1 MDIGGLSAYRL
12 KTGRATSINQSEA
25 DTKMSNELTA
35 IIADDEQHLA
45 TYLGDRLAALWP
57 ELSIVGIARN
67 GLEAMR
73 LVDDESPKIVFLDIR
88 MPGLTGLEVASRLDA
103 KTHVVFVTAY
113 DQYAVEAFD
122 RQAADYLL
130 KPVTDER
137 LLRTIARL
145 KEKVAK
151 AQVPGDVAGILKQLA
166 SVLPANKHTYLRW
179 IRASVGETVRQIPV
193 DEVYYFQAQDKYVS
207 VYTAVGESLIRT
219 PLSELQAGLDPNE
232 FWQIHR
238 STIVNVNRIAATTRD
253 VMGKTLLKLNDSKI
267 ELQVSRA
274 YAHLFK
280 QM

>member
-1 MDIGGLSAYRL
+1 M
-12 KTGRATSINQSEA
+12 TTSP
-25 DTKMSNELTA
+25 TA

-45 TYLGDRLAALWP
+45 NYLHDRLTALWP
-57 ELSIVGIARN
+57 ELSIVGIAKN

-73 LVDDESPKIVFLDIR
+73 LVDDESPTIVFLDIR
-88 MPGLTGLEVASRLDA
+88 MPGLTGLEVASRLDN

-137 LLRTIARL
+137 LTRTIARL
-145 KEKVAK
+145 KAKVSTAE
-151 AQVPGDVAGILKQLA
+151 VPADVAAILKQLA
-166 SVLPANKHTYLRW
+166 TALPANKSAHLRW

-193 DEVYYFQAQDKYVS
+193 DDVFYFQAQDKYVS
-207 VYTAVGESLIRT
+207 VYTREGESLIRT
-219 PLSELQAGLDPNE
+219 PLSELQAELDPDE

-253 VMGKTLLKLNDSKI
+253 VMGKTTLKLKDSKA

-274 YAHLFK
+274 YAHLFR

>member
-1 MDIGGLSAYRL
+1 M
-12 KTGRATSINQSEA
+12 TTN
-25 DTKMSNELTA
+25 LTA

-45 TYLGDRLAALWP
+45 NYLSDRLNALWP
-57 ELSIVGIARN
+57 ELAIVGIAKN

-73 LVDDESPKIVFLDIR
+73 LVDDESPAIVFLDIR

-122 RQAADYLL
+122 RQAADYIL
-130 KPVTDER
+130 KPVTDDRLARTIER
-137 LLRTIARL
+137 LKA
-145 KEKVAK
+145 KVAK
-151 AQVPGDVAGILKQLA
+151 AQAPEGIADLLNQLA
-166 SVLPANKHTYLRW
+166 TALPSSKTTHLRW
-179 IRASVGETVRQIPV
+179 IRASFGETVRQIPV
-193 DEVYYFQAQDKYVS
+193 DEVFYFQAQDKYVS
-207 VYTAVGESLIRT
+207 VYTSTGESLIRT
-219 PLSELQAGLDPNE
+219 PLSELQAELDPNE

-238 STIVNVNRIAATTRD
+238 STIVNVNRIASTTRD
-253 VMGKTLLKLNDSKI
+253 VMGKTLLKLKDSKT

>member
-1 MDIGGLSAYRL
+1 M
-12 KTGRATSINQSEA
+12 TTN
-25 DTKMSNELTA
+25 LTA

-45 TYLGDRLAALWP
+45 SYLHDRLGALWP
-57 ELSIVGIARN
+57 ELSIVGIAKN

-73 LVDDESPKIVFLDIR
+73 LVDDESPAIVFLDIR

-122 RQAADYLL
+122 KQAADYLL
-130 KPVTDER
+130 KPVTDDR
-137 LLRTIARL
+137 LTRTIARL
-145 KEKVAK
+145 KEKISK
-151 AQVPGDVAGILKQLA
+151 AETPGDVAGILKQLA
-166 SVLPANKHTYLRW
+166 TVLPVNKNTHLRW

-193 DEVYYFQAQDKYVS
+193 DEVFYFQAQDKYVS
-207 VYTAVGESLIRT
+207 VYTKEGESLIRT
-219 PLSELQAGLDPNE
+219 PLAELQAELDPNE

-253 VMGKTLLKLNDSKI
+253 VMGKTQIKLRDSKA

>member
-1 MDIGGLSAYRL
+1 
-12 KTGRATSINQSEA
+12 
-25 DTKMSNELTA
+25 MSTAPTA

-45 TYLGDRLAALWP
+45 NYLHERLTALWP
-57 ELSIVGIARN
+57 ELAIVGIARN
-67 GLEAMR
+67 GLEAIR
-73 LVDDESPKIVFLDIR
+73 LVDDESPSIVFLDIR

-137 LLRTIARL
+137 LVRAIERL
-145 KEKVAK
+145 KSKLAK
-151 AQVPGDVAGILKQLA
+151 AEVPGDVAGLLKQLA
-166 SVLPANKHTYLRW
+166 TALPGAKNSRLRW
-179 IRASVGETVRQIPV
+179 IRASVGDTVRQIPV
-193 DEVYYFQAQDKYVS
+193 EDVYYLQAQDKYVS
-207 VYTAVGESLIRT
+207 VYTRDGESLIRT
-219 PLSELQAGLDPNE
+219 PLSELLEQLDPDT

-238 STIVNVNRIAATTRD
+238 SSIVNVNYVAASRRD
-253 VMGKTLLKLNDSKI
+253 VMGKTVVKLRDGKT
-267 ELQVSRA
+267 ELPVSRA

>member
-1 MDIGGLSAYRL
+1 M
-12 KTGRATSINQSEA
+12 TTNP
-25 DTKMSNELTA
+25 TA

-45 TYLGDRLAALWP
+45 NYLHDRLTALWP
-57 ELSIVGIARN
+57 ELSIVGIAKN
-67 GLEAMR
+67 GLEAMQ
-73 LVDDESPKIVFLDIR
+73 LVDDESPAIVFLDIR

-122 RQAADYLL
+122 KQAADYLL
-130 KPVTDER
+130 KPVTDDR
-137 LLRTIARL
+137 LTRTIARL
-145 KEKVAK
+145 KEKIAK
-151 AQVPGDVAGILKQLA
+151 AETPGDVAGILKQLA
-166 SVLPANKHTYLRW
+166 TVLPVNKNTHLRW

-193 DEVYYFQAQDKYVS
+193 DEVFYFQAQDKYVS
-207 VYTAVGESLIRT
+207 VYTKEGESLIRT
-219 PLSELQAGLDPNE
+219 PLAELQAELDPNE

-253 VMGKTLLKLNDSKI
+253 VMGKTLLKLKDGKA

>member
-1 MDIGGLSAYRL
+1 M
-12 KTGRATSINQSEA
+12 TN
-25 DTKMSNELTA
+25 NPTA

-45 TYLGDRLAALWP
+45 NYLHDRLGALWP
-57 ELSIVGIARN
+57 ELTVAGIARN

-73 LVDDESPKIVFLDIR
+73 LIDDESPTIVFLDIR

-103 KTHVVFVTAY
+103 KTHVVFVTAF

-137 LLRTIARL
+137 LARTIARL
-145 KEKVAK
+145 KGKLANAEA
-151 AQVPGDVAGILKQLA
+151 PGDVAALLKQLA
-166 SVLPANKHTYLRW
+166 KILPTSKNTYLRW
-179 IRASVGETVRQIPV
+179 IRASVGESVRQIPV
-193 DEVYYFQAQDKYVS
+193 EDVWYLQAQDKYVS
-207 VYTAVGESLIRT
+207 VYTKDGESLIRT
-219 PLSELQAGLDPNE
+219 PLSELSAQLDPAE

-238 STIVNVNRIAATTRD
+238 STIVNVNRVVSTQRD
-253 VMGKTLLKLNDSKI
+253 VMGRTQIKLRDCKA
-267 ELQVSRA
+267 ELPVSRA

>member
-1 MDIGGLSAYRL
+1 M
-12 KTGRATSINQSEA
+12 TSR
-25 DTKMSNELTA
+25 LTA

-45 TYLGDRLAALWP
+45 NYLNDRLAALWP
-57 ELSIVGIARN
+57 ELAIVGIAKN

-73 LVDDESPKIVFLDIR
+73 LVDNESPTIVFLDIR

-130 KPVTDER
+130 KPVTDDR
-137 LLRTIARL
+137 LMRTIARL
-145 KEKVAK
+145 KAKVSTAE
-151 AQVPGDVAGILKQLA
+151 VPADVAAILKQLA
-166 SVLPANKHTYLRW
+166 TVLPANRSAHLRW

-193 DEVYYFQAQDKYVS
+193 DDVFYFQAQDKYVS
-207 VYTAVGESLIRT
+207 VYTREGESLIRT
-219 PLSELQAGLDPNE
+219 PLSELQAELDPDE

-253 VMGKTLLKLNDSKI
+253 AMGKTTLKLKDSKV

>member
-1 MDIGGLSAYRL
+1 M
-12 KTGRATSINQSEA
+12 TTN
-25 DTKMSNELTA
+25 LTA

-45 TYLGDRLAALWP
+45 NYLNDRLNALWP
-57 ELSIVGIARN
+57 ELAIVGIAKN
-67 GLEAMR
+67 GLEAIR
-73 LVDDESPKIVFLDIR
+73 LVDDESPTIVFLDIR

-137 LLRTIARL
+137 LARTIERL
-145 KEKVAK
+145 KAKVSK
-151 AQVPGDVAGILKQLA
+151 SQVPGGVADLLSQLA
-166 SVLPANKHTYLRW
+166 AVMPASKAAHLRW
-179 IRASVGETVRQIPV
+179 IRASMGEVVRQIPV
-193 DEVYYFQAQDKYVS
+193 DEVFYFQAQDKYVS
-207 VYTAVGESLIRT
+207 VYTSTGESLIRT
-219 PLSELQAGLDPNE
+219 PLSELQAELDPNE

-238 STIVNVNRIAATTRD
+238 STIVNVNRIASTTRD
-253 VMGKTLLKLNDSKI
+253 VMGKTLLKLKDSKT

>member
-1 MDIGGLSAYRL
+1 M
-12 KTGRATSINQSEA
+12 TTP
-25 DTKMSNELTA
+25 TA

-45 TYLGDRLAALWP
+45 NYLSDRLAALWP
-57 ELSIVGIARN
+57 ELNIVGIAKN

-73 LVDDESPKIVFLDIR
+73 LIDDESPAIVFLDIR

-103 KTHVVFVTAY
+103 KTHVVFVTAF

-137 LLRTIARL
+137 LIRTIARL
-145 KEKVAK
+145 KEKITAEE
-151 AQVPGDVAGILKQLA
+151 APGDVSGILKQL
-166 SVLPANKHTYLRW
+166 SQLLPGAKNAYLRW
-179 IRASVGETVRQIPV
+179 IRASVGESVRQIPV
-193 DEVYYFQAQDKYVS
+193 DEVLYLQAQDKYVS
-207 VYTAVGESLIRT
+207 VYTKDGESLIRT
-219 PLSELQAGLDPNE
+219 PLSELSAQLDPTE

-238 STIVNVNRIAATTRD
+238 STIVNINRVVSSQRD
-253 VMGKTLLKLNDSKI
+253 VMGRTQVKLKDSKA
-267 ELQVSRA
+267 ELHVSRA

>member
-1 MDIGGLSAYRL
+1 M
-12 KTGRATSINQSEA
+12 TTN
-25 DTKMSNELTA
+25 LTA

-45 TYLGDRLAALWP
+45 NYLNDRLSALWP
-57 ELSIVGIARN
+57 ELAIVGIAKN

-73 LVDDESPKIVFLDIR
+73 LVDDESPTIVFLDIR
-88 MPGLTGLEVASRLDA
+88 MPGLTGLEVASRLEA

-122 RQAADYLL
+122 KQAADYLL

-137 LLRTIARL
+137 LARTIVRL
-145 KEKVAK
+145 KEKILK
-151 AQVPGDVAGILKQLA
+151 AEAPGDIAGILKQLA
-166 SVLPANKHTYLRW
+166 TVLPASKNAYLRW
-179 IRASVGETVRQIPV
+179 IRASMGEVVRQIPV
-193 DEVYYFQAQDKYVS
+193 DEVFYFQAQDKYVS
-207 VYTAVGESLIRT
+207 VYTKDGESLIRT
-219 PLSELQAGLDPNE
+219 PLSDLQTDLDPNE

-238 STIVNVNRIAATTRD
+238 STIVNVNRIAATARD
-253 VMGKTLLKLNDSKI
+253 VMGKTQLKLKDSKA

>member
-1 MDIGGLSAYRL
+1 MNPSA
-12 KTGRATSINQSEA
+12 
-25 DTKMSNELTA
+25 TA

-45 TYLGDRLAALWP
+45 NYLHDRLNALWP

-73 LVDDESPKIVFLDIR
+73 LIDDEAPSIAFLDIR
-88 MPGLTGLEVASRLDA
+88 MPGLNGLEVASRLDK

-137 LLRTIARL
+137 LVRAIDRLR
-145 KEKVAK
+145 AK
-151 AQVPGDVAGILKQLA
+151 LGKAELPGDVAGLLKQLA
-166 SVLPANKHTYLRW
+166 TVLPGVKNTHLRW
-179 IRASVGETVRQIPV
+179 IRASVGDTVRQIAIE
-193 DEVYYFQAQDKYVS
+193 DVYYLQAQDKYVS
-207 VYTAVGESLIRT
+207 VYTRDGESLIRT
-219 PLSELQAGLDPNE
+219 PLSELLEQLDPDA

-238 STIVNVNRIAATTRD
+238 STIVNVNYIAASQRD
-253 VMGKTLLKLNDSKI
+253 VMGKTVVKLRDNKT
-267 ELQVSRA
+267 ELPVSRA